1 MKLVIQLDS
10 ENFDQMFLADV
21 INRMVG
27 SVHIDV
33 LQIEP
38 ETSMETEIRD
48 YLSAEAMSRYSE

>member
-1 MKLVIQLDS
+1 MKLVIQFDS

-48 YLSAEAMSRYSE
+48 YLNAEAMSRYSE

>member
-1 MKLVIQLDS
+1 MKLVIQFDS

-21 INRMVG
+21 INHMVD
-27 SVHIDV
+27 SVHVDV